1 MPDGLGSTA
10 ISTAAWASVCL
21 TSERPQAVHKNWPA
35 PPRPQETDTR
45 GSQGLGVLVSRPAL
59 FVGRRARKSLRRHQ
73 PEHQHPALTGNL
85 PVHFIRP
92 TSLAFIDTNG
102 VDALLVG

>member
-1 MPDGLGSTA
+1 LEF
-10 ISTAAWASVCL
+10 L
-21 TSERPQAVHKNWPA
+21 F
-35 PPRPQETDTR
+35 
-45 GSQGLGVLVSRPAL
+45 VSRPAL
-59 FVGRRARKSLRRHQ
+59 FVGRQPESLRRHQ